1 MRRQTGPRRFR
12 RSPHH
17 NCRVALL
24 SVSEAESLLA
34 LVLKPGSLDGLYQDL
49 DSLLAS
55 TGDGEPLDGAE
66 AQDDEE
72 G

>member
-1 MRRQTGPRRFR
+1 M
-12 RSPHH
+12 
-17 NCRVALL
+17 ALR

-55 TGDGEPLDGAE
+55 TVDEGPSDDTR
-66 AQDDEE
+66 AQDDDE

>member
-1 MRRQTGPRRFR
+1 M
-12 RSPHH
+12 
-17 NCRVALL
+17 ALR

-55 TGDGEPLDGAE
+55 TGDGKASEDAG
-66 AQDDEE
+66 AQDGEE

>member
-1 MRRQTGPRRFR
+1 
-12 RSPHH
+12 
-17 NCRVALL
+17 VALR

>member
-1 MRRQTGPRRFR
+1 M
-12 RSPHH
+12 
-17 NCRVALL
+17 ALR

-55 TGDGEPLDGAE
+55 ARDGEASDAMETEDGPR
-66 AQDDEE
+66 AQDCDED
-72 G
+72 

>member
-1 MRRQTGPRRFR
+1 M
-12 RSPHH
+12 
-17 NCRVALL
+17 ALRN
-24 SVSEAESLLA
+24 VSEAESLLA

-55 TGDGEPLDGAE
+55 AADGEASDGTEAE
-66 AQDDEE
+66 EDAGAQDGDE

>member
-1 MRRQTGPRRFR
+1 M
-12 RSPHH
+12 
-17 NCRVALL
+17 ALR

-55 TGDGEPLDGAE
+55 TANGEASGGPE
-66 AQDDEE
+66 AEE
-72 G
+72 GAGAGDNEEG

>member
-1 MRRQTGPRRFR
+1 M
-12 RSPHH
+12 
-17 NCRVALL
+17 ALR

-55 TGDGEPLDGAE
+55 TGDGGPLDGAE

>member
-1 MRRQTGPRRFR
+1 M
-12 RSPHH
+12 
-17 NCRVALL
+17 ALR

-55 TGDGEPLDGAE
+55 TENGEAFGGAE
-66 AQDDEE
+66 AEDSAGAEDGDER
-72 G
+72 

>member
-1 MRRQTGPRRFR
+1 M
-12 RSPHH
+12 
-17 NCRVALL
+17 ALR

-55 TGDGEPLDGAE
+55 SADREAPEDAE
-66 AQDDEE
+66 AEDDA
-72 G
+72 GG

>member
-1 MRRQTGPRRFR
+1 
-12 RSPHH
+12 
-17 NCRVALL
+17 VALR

-55 TGDGEPLDGAE
+55 AGDGEASVATEAEDGAG
-66 AQDDEE
+66 AQDGDEA
-72 G
+72 

>member
-1 MRRQTGPRRFR
+1 M
-12 RSPHH
+12 
-17 NCRVALL
+17 ALR

-34 LVLKPGSLDGLYQDL
+34 LVLEPGSLDGLYQDL

-55 TGDGEPLDGAE
+55 SADGEASDDAE
-66 AQDDEE
+66 ARDGDE

>member
-17 NCRVALL
+17 NCRVALR

-34 LVLKPGSLDGLYQDL
+34 LVLRPGSLDGLYQDL

-55 TGDGEPLDGAE
+55 TADGEAPEDAE
-66 AQDDEE
+66 ARDGDE